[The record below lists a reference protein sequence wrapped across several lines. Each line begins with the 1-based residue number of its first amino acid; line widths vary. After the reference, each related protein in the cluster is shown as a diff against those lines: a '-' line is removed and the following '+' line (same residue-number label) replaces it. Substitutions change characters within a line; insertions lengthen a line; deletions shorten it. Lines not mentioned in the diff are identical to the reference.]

1 MASQGLSDLLAVA
14 LALSRTPQDE
24 RRNPGALPS
33 DEPRS
38 LVSERH
44 CASARTFDNLME
56 QSGKILG
63 GNFALLIAPELVG
76 PVRFREHK
84 ISPGCLSRGPLIQ
97 KGYS

>member
-1 MASQGLSDLLAVA
+1 MASQGLPDLLAVA

-24 RRNPGALPS
+24 RRNPGTHPS

-63 GNFALLIAPELVG
+63 GNFALLIALELVG

-84 ISPGCLSRGPLIQ
+84 TSPGCLSRGPLIQ